1 MPVVELS
8 LSRLQKLIG
17 KNTNKKQILD
27 SLPFLGLDI
36 ESLGRN
42 IVRVEYSP
50 NRPDYSTDFGIA
62 LGLQGILGVSKG
74 MLRLNIRKKGN
85 YEIKVDSSTSK
96 IRPFV
101 TGIIARNGSLD
112 NESVK
117 QIINMQED
125 LHFGL
130 CRKRKKSSIGIHDLD
145 SISFPLKYT
154 TTSRD
159 HRFVPLNSTKES
171 SISEILRDSE
181 VGRDYGSILGQSA
194 RVPIITDAKGQ
205 TISFP
210 PIINAALTTVTT
222 KTKNILV
229 EVTGIDKQ
237 SAEDMLS
244 VVVAILQGA
253 GFQFSQLKVSGS
265 KNLTPNFAT
274 RIITFDADPVNK
286 ILGLNISGSMLVSC
300 LKKCRLD
307 AVMKGKKI
315 QCTIPRYRFDIFG
328 GMDIVEEV
336 ALGYGIDNLKPAW
349 PASVHIGEKNMT
361 SEKLD
366 SLSRLMTGFGFM
378 ETLNSTLTSE
388 QILYEM
394 ANRDSSQII
403 SVTSSKSQEHT
414 ILRDS
419 ILPGLLENLSKNI
432 HETYPQKFF
441 ESGTVFSKGTPI
453 KETTNLACITASEE
467 TNFSEMKAVLQS
479 LLRIGFSIKCETKT
493 LSKHALFSQGR
504 VAEIVINRKAVG
516 YIGELDSKVL
526 ENFKISR
533 NIKSFPKTPLIP
545 DTDIF
550 IASNLDT
557 LFIKL

>member
-62 LGLQGILGVSKG
+62 LGLQGILGISKG
-74 MLRLNIRKKGN
+74 MLRLNIRKKGD
-85 YEIKVDSSTSK
+85 YEINVDSSTSR

-112 NESVK
+112 DEGVK

-130 CRKRKKSSIGIHDLD
+130 GRKRKKSSIGIHDLD
-145 SISFPLKYT
+145 RISFPLKYT

-194 RVPIITDAKGQ
+194 KVPIITDAKGQ

-265 KNLTPNFAT
+265 KNSTPNFAP
-274 RIITFDADPVNK
+274 RSITFDTDPVNK
-286 ILGLNISGSMLVSC
+286 ILGLNISGSILVSC

-307 AVMKGKKI
+307 AVREGKKI
-315 QCTIPRYRFDIFG
+315 KCTIPRYRFDIFG

-336 ALGYGIDNLKPAW
+336 ALGYGIENLKPAW
-349 PASVHIGEKNMT
+349 PASVHIGEKNAT

-366 SLSRLMTGFGFM
+366 SISRLMTGFGFM
-378 ETLNSTLTSE
+378 ETLNYTLTS
-388 QILYEM
+388 QRILHEM
-394 ANRDSSQII
+394 TNRDSSQII

-453 KETTNLACITASEE
+453 KETTNIACVTASEE
-467 TNFSEMKAVLQS
+467 THFSEMKAVLQS
-479 LLRIGFSIKCETKT
+479 LLRIGFNIKCETKT

-504 VAEIVINRKAVG
+504 VAEIIINRKIVG

-526 ENFKISR
+526 ENFRIR
-533 NIKSFPKTPLIP
+533 TRVVGFE
-545 DTDIF
+545 
-550 IASNLDT
+550 
-557 LFIKL
+557 IKLSGLIFD